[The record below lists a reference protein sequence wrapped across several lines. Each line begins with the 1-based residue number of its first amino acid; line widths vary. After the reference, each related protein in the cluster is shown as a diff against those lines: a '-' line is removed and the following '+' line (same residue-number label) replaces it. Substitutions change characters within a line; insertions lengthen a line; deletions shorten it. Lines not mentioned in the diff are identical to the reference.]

1 MKVLVRRTTLF
12 DDEKPIANSNKE
24 KYIDINGYE
33 KEAFFTEI
41 HDVTTFVDTYGKIV
55 VSKDDSNDFI
65 TVEIYDGERE

>member
-12 DDEKPIANSNKE
+12 DNEKPIVNSNKE

-41 HDVTTFVDTYGKIV
+41 HDIATFVDTHGKIV
-55 VSKDDSNDFI
+55 VSRDDSNDFI

>member
-12 DDEKPIANSNKE
+12 DDEKPIPYSNKE

-33 KEAFFTEI
+33 REAFFTEI
-41 HDVTTFVDTYGKIV
+41 HDIANFVNIYNKIV

-65 TVEIYDGERE
+65 TVEIYDGDRE